1 MKKKKIRIDELS
13 VQLGL
18 ADSLDQIRRH
28 IMAGELRRGDH
39 VYHKAAEKV
48 DPDTP
53 LELKLRGCKWVSM
66 GGLKLEKAL
75 SDFCLSPA
83 GARCLDIGA
92 STGGFTH
99 VLLANNALQVV
110 ALDVGNQLLDPKI
123 QRNPKV
129 QIMDKTNFRT
139 VNEAL
144 LMPPFD
150 LIVTDVSFISLT
162 EILPKAA
169 GLLGP
174 QGKIVALI
182 KPQFE
187 AEKHQIPAGGVITD
201 PELQIQIILNLKKKL
216 EQRLCLEGLSTI
228 PVVSKRKNL
237 EFLSLWSATSSPVSI
252 YSIEEKAIEAL
263 VYGANTP

>member
-1 MKKKKIRIDELS
+1 MKNKKLRVDELA
-13 VQLGL
+13 VLLGL
-18 ADSLDQIRRH
+18 SDSLEQIRRH
-28 IMAGELRRGDH
+28 IMAGEVRCGDR
-39 VYHKAAEKV
+39 VYDKPGEKICA
-48 DPDTP
+48 DTQ

-75 SDFCLSPA
+75 ADFSPQVE

-99 VLLANNALQVV
+99 VLLANNAREVM

-123 QRNPKV
+123 QRDSRV

-139 VNEAL
+139 VDEAL

-169 GLLGP
+169 RLLAPG
-174 QGKIVALI
+174 GKIIALI

-187 AEKHQIPAGGVITD
+187 AEKHQVPDGGVITD
-201 PELQIQIILNLKKKL
+201 PQLQIQIITKLKNHL
-216 EQRLCLEGLSTI
+216 AQDLCLCGLSAI
-228 PVVSKRKNL
+228 PMVSRRKNL
-237 EFLSLWSATSSPVSI
+237 EFLSLWSAASNPF
-252 YSIEEKAIEAL
+252 SIEEKAIEAL
-263 VYGANTP
+263 VNGSNSL